1 MIEHTNKQQRLLLYI
16 YGMDTKKLFRYIRQR
31 RTQGW
36 RGDMGQS
43 PQDQGNLWISG
54 GFQAPKKKI
63 DNYMFRSH
71 NLYFDNFRIK
81 V

>member
-16 YGMDTKKLFRYIRQR
+16 YGMDTKKLFRYIRQK

-54 GFQAPKKKI
+54 SFQAPKKK
-63 DNYMFRSH
+63 
-71 NLYFDNFRIK
+71 
-81 V
+81 